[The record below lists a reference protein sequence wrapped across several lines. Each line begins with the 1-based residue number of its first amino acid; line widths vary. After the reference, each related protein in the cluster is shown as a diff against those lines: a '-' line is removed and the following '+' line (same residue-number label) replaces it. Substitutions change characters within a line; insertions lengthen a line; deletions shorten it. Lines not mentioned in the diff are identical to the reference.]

1 MTIEEKLA
9 LLEETM
15 EMDAGSL
22 KADMDLCDVEELSLI
37 HI

>member
-15 EMDAGSL
+15 EMDEGTL
-22 KADMDLCDVEELSLI
+22 HADMELEMM
-37 HI
+37 